1 MFDSLLNFVRN
12 EHQIGQCK
20 TLTAFNPRSS
30 VCSPHF
36 TLTEHQ
42 TLSTLG
48 ELSPSAIWIK
58 RILRRPS
65 STLSWSVR
73 VVRSDLGLLLTKR
86 ITVSS
91 ENQADVISF
100 PQSLLM
106 KSG

>member
-1 MFDSLLNFVRN
+1 MFDSFVNFVRN
-12 EHQIGQCK
+12 EQQIGQCK
-20 TLTAFNPRSS
+20 TLTAFNPRSA
-30 VCSPHF
+30 VCNLHF

-42 TLSTLG
+42 T
-48 ELSPSAIWIK
+48 SAMWIK
-58 RILRRPS
+58 RIFRRPS
-65 STLSWSVR
+65 STFVDSFVERSC

-86 ITVSS
+86 ITVPS